1 MDLKLELTINGKK
14 RSIETDRRR
23 TLLELLREDLKLTGT
38 KYGCGEGEC
47 GACTVLVD
55 GNPVRSCLTPVS
67 LIRKKAVQTIEGLAS
82 GGELHPVQRAFL
94 NAGAMQCGYCVPG
107 MIMATVGFLA
117 ENPQPTQEEAV
128 EALNE
133 NLCRCCGYV
142 NILDAL
148 QSVARKSEEVNAR

>member
-1 MDLKLELTINGKK
+1 MDLKLELTVNGKK
-14 RSIETDRRR
+14 RRIETDRRR

-55 GNPVRSCLTPVS
+55 GKPVRSCLTPVS
-67 LIRKKAVQTIEGLAS
+67 LIKKKAVQTIEGLAS
-82 GGELHPVQRAFL
+82 GAELHPVQRAFL

-117 ENPQPTQEEAV
+117 ESPQPTQEKAV
-128 EALNE
+128 EALNGHI
-133 NLCRCCGYV
+133 CRCCGYV

-148 QSVARKSEEVNAR
+148 QRVTRKPEEVNPR